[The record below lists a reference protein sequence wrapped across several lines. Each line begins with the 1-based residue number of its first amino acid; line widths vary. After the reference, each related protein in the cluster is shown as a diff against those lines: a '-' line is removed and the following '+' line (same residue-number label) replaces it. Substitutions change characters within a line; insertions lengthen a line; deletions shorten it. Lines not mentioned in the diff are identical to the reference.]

1 MEIKE
6 LFKRPIDRNIQG
18 VIKVDQDDEAN
29 VKQEL
34 DEYVVTSELRDH
46 FEALFNAFD
55 NSVQTPTDDMGV
67 WISGFFGSG
76 KSHFLKI
83 ISYILANKVVD
94 GKNAVDYFD
103 DKIDDQMILN
113 EMHAAASAKND
124 VILFNIDAKA
134 KDTVGSDKQ
143 SILKVFMRVFNEMQG
158 FTDADF
164 WIADL
169 ERQLTEAGKLD
180 AFKEQITAID
190 ANHKSWED
198 LRDAYYL
205 NKGTIK
211 AAMINS
217 GFSDEANAQGFIDTL
232 STEYQISID
241 DFAELVK
248 QYIDKT
254 GHRVVFLADEVGQF
268 IGDSVQ
274 RMLNLQTIVEQLGT
288 MTRGKA
294 WVVVTSQQAIDKV
307 TDIASGQ
314 DFSKIQG
321 RFKTRLSMS
330 SANVDEVIR
339 KRLLEKT
346 DVAEKMLED
355 QYSANAA
362 AINNSFDFDDD
373 VKRPKYESPKDF
385 AQNYPFVPY
394 QFNLLQLVL
403 TAIRENGSDGK
414 HLSEGER
421 SMLSLFQ
428 ESAEAM
434 MSESTETLAP
444 FSRFFDGLDQF
455 LDHTHHIVLVRAHD
469 NPAVNPNKEK
479 NPFALQLLKVL
490 FMVKYV
496 SNFTASLNNLITL
509 MISSVDADRIALKKQ
524 VQDALD
530 VLVTQGYVEKTVKG
544 YDFLTDAEQ
553 DITREISKQE
563 VTDNEV
569 AKEIGDYLFNAKPG
583 VATTLTYP
591 KLNGRYV
598 FAFNRKTDNIFGAQ
612 RNKLSVHIITPVN
625 DDFLEDNDYLRVSA
639 GSWNHDVLIALPRS
653 SNFVG
658 EIRNALRIQKF
669 VVNSS
674 VSTDPRYQAM
684 VSTRQAQQNEEFAHA
699 HEQLIAALDSAEIYE
714 NGQSVSSEAGF
725 DSRLEKA
732 MKLLVD
738 NTYRSL
744 QYITVAKSE
753 KDIRELFEN
762 ISSLALDEKDNQAAV
777 DAVLD
782 YMRRESQNNA
792 HITMESV
799 LSKFNDIPYGYT
811 DEDIQWLVAKLV
823 AIGKLKMFYNGSSI
837 NPMDDKYT
845 TRDLAGFFTKKQAMR
860 NLAFQIKEE
869 VAPSKIKAMQTVA
882 SAVFGKKS
890 FKSDNDEQRA
900 SELKGTVEDNLA
912 NLIDFEAK
920 PQGYPGHVVLQQGI
934 QMLQQLLNMP
944 DSGAFYDY
952 IGKHKDDLL
961 DWNDDFLDDG
971 IRDFYFSVSMQKI
984 WDKGLNALR
993 VYRDSSDFLSDS
1005 KLQNIVEE
1013 MGKLLRLQKLQG
1025 DTAVKISEL
1034 NNDFDTLFTAA
1045 FDKKAA
1051 EYLAQI
1057 DELKDR
1063 GIKRILESGIS
1074 NEETKDRLK
1083 RDFEN
1088 KIKII
1093 RNAAQNAVTLNEVV
1107 AKPAQAHAQLDQ
1119 LSEGIQAEVERE
1131 VELAKPVFTKNDD
1144 DNDEGDDHEINPPTP
1159 KPKPKPKPKD
1169 EKFIKLDQVLRRGD
1183 YKLED
1188 SADVA
1193 ELTAEFKRL
1202 LEAQLSDNTIVTLQI
1217 D

>member
-46 FEALFNAFD
+46 FEAFFNAFD
-55 NSVQTPTDDMGV
+55 NSLQTPTDDMGV

-94 GKNAVDYFD
+94 GKNAVDYFN

-346 DVAEKMLED
+346 DVAGKMLED

-373 VKRPKYESPKDF
+373 VERPKYESPKDF

-394 QFNLLQLVL
+394 QFNLLQFVL

-583 VATTLTYP
+583 VATSLTYP

-625 DDFLEDNDYLRVSA
+625 DDFLEDNDYLRASA

-669 VVNSS
+669 VVNSN

-823 AIGKLKMFYNGSSI
+823 AIGKLKMFYNGKLI
-837 NPMDDKYT
+837 DPLDDEYT
-845 TRDLAGFFTKKQAMR
+845 TRDLAGFFTKKQAIR

-869 VAPSKIKAMQTVA
+869 IAPSKIKAMQTVA
-882 SAVFGKKS
+882 SEVFGKKS
-890 FKSDNDEQRA
+890 FEADNDEQKA
-900 SELKGTVEDNLA
+900 SELKKTVKNKYDA
-912 NLIDFEAK
+912 LITFEAR
-920 PQGYPGHVVLQQGI
+920 PQEYPGHAVLQQGI
-934 QMLQQLLNMP
+934 QMLRQLLIAS

-971 IRDFYFSVSMQKI
+971 IRDFYYSDSMQKI

-993 VYRDSSDFLSDS
+993 VYRDSNDFLSDS
-1005 KLQNIVEE
+1005 KLQNIVDE

-1057 DELKDR
+1057 DEFKDL
-1063 GIKRILESGIS
+1063 GLTRILESGIS
-1074 NEETKDRLK
+1074 DEKVQDQLRH
-1083 RDFEN
+1083 DFEN
-1088 KIKII
+1088 KIQVI
-1093 RNAAQNAVTLNEVV
+1093 RDAAKNAVTLNQVV
-1107 AKPAQAHAQLDQ
+1107 AKPAQADAQLEQ
-1119 LSEGIQAEVERE
+1119 LSKRIKQEVERI
-1131 VELAKPVFTKNDD
+1131 VVVSPATGDKHKNVDDVTKSV
-1144 DNDEGDDHEINPPTP
+1144 TP
-1159 KPKPKPKPKD
+1159 ANTGKIKPKD
-1169 EKFIKLDQVLRRGD
+1169 KKFIKVDQVLRRGD

-1202 LEAQLSDNTIVTLQI
+1202 LEAQLSDNTIVTLQV

>member
-46 FEALFNAFD
+46 FEAFFNAFD
-55 NSVQTPTDDMGV
+55 NSLQTPTDDMGV

-373 VKRPKYESPKDF
+373 VERPKYESPKDF

-394 QFNLLQLVL
+394 QFNLLQFVL

-563 VTDNEV
+563 VTDNGV

-583 VATTLTYP
+583 VATSLTYP

-625 DDFLEDNDYLRVSA
+625 DDFLEDNDYLRASA

-669 VVNSS
+669 VVNSN

-823 AIGKLKMFYNGSSI
+823 AIGKLKMFYNGKLI
-837 NPMDDKYT
+837 DPLDDEYT
-845 TRDLAGFFTKKQAMR
+845 TRDLAGFFTKKQAIR

-869 VAPSKIKAMQTVA
+869 IAPSKIKAMQTVA
-882 SAVFGKKS
+882 SEVFGKKS
-890 FKSDNDEQRA
+890 FEADNDEQKA
-900 SELKGTVEDNLA
+900 SELKKTVKNKYDA
-912 NLIDFEAK
+912 LITFEAR
-920 PQGYPGHVVLQQGI
+920 PQEYPGHAVLQQGI
-934 QMLQQLLNMP
+934 QMLRQLLIAS

-971 IRDFYFSVSMQKI
+971 IRDFYYSDSMQKI

-993 VYRDSSDFLSDS
+993 VYRDSNDFLSDS
-1005 KLQNIVEE
+1005 KLQNIVDE

-1057 DELKDR
+1057 DEFKDL
-1063 GIKRILESGIS
+1063 GLTRILESGIS
-1074 NEETKDRLK
+1074 DEKVQDQLRH
-1083 RDFEN
+1083 DFEN
-1088 KIKII
+1088 KIQVI
-1093 RNAAQNAVTLNEVV
+1093 RDAAKNAVTLNQVV
-1107 AKPAQAHAQLDQ
+1107 AKPAQADAQLEQ
-1119 LSEGIQAEVERE
+1119 LSKRIKQEVERI
-1131 VELAKPVFTKNDD
+1131 VVVSPATGDKHKNVDDVTKSV
-1144 DNDEGDDHEINPPTP
+1144 TP
-1159 KPKPKPKPKD
+1159 ANTGKIKPKD
-1169 EKFIKLDQVLRRGD
+1169 KKFIKVDQVLRRGD

-1202 LEAQLSDNTIVTLQI
+1202 LEAQLSDNTIVTLQV

>member
-6 LFKRPIDRNIQG
+6 LFKRPIDRNVQG
-18 VIKVDQDDEAN
+18 VIKVDQEDDAN
-29 VKQEL
+29 IKQEL

-46 FEALFNAFD
+46 FAAFFNAFD
-55 NSVQTPTDDMGV
+55 NSLQQPTDDMGV

-94 GKNAVDYFD
+94 GKPAVDYFD
-103 DKIDDQMILN
+103 DKIDDQMIIN
-113 EMHAAASAKND
+113 EMHAAASANND
-124 VILFNIDAKA
+124 VLLFNIDAKA

-169 ERQLTEAGKLD
+169 ERRLKESGKLD

-190 ANHKSWED
+190 ATHQSWED

-211 AAMINS
+211 VAMINS

-248 QYIDKT
+248 QYIDQT
-254 GHRVVFLADEVGQF
+254 GHRIVFLADEVGQF

-288 MTRGKA
+288 RTRGQA
-294 WVVVTSQQAIDKV
+294 WVIVTSQQAIDKV
-307 TDIASGQ
+307 TDVASGQ

-346 DVAEKMLED
+346 DVAEKMLEN
-355 QYSANAA
+355 QYAANAA
-362 AINNSFDFDDD
+362 AINNSFDFDDGI
-373 VKRPKYESPKDF
+373 KRPKYDSPEDF

-394 QFNLLQLVL
+394 QFNLLQQVL

-434 MSESTETLAP
+434 MCEGTERLAP

-455 LDHTHHIVLVRAHD
+455 LDHTHHIVLVHAHD
-469 NPAVNPNKEK
+469 NPAVNPNKEE

-496 SNFTASLNNLITL
+496 PNFSASLNNLITL
-509 MISSVDADRIALKKQ
+509 MISSVDADRIALRKQ
-524 VQDALD
+524 VQGALDAL
-530 VLVTQGYVEKTVKG
+530 VNQGYVEKTING

-583 VATTLTYP
+583 IATSLTYP

-598 FAFNRKTDNIFGAQ
+598 FRFNQKTDNNFGAQ

-625 DDFLEDNDYLRVSA
+625 DEFLEDNDYLRVSA
-639 GSWNHDVLIALPRS
+639 GHWNHDVLIALPRP
-653 SNFVG
+653 SNFVSD
-658 EIRNALRIQKF
+658 IRNALRIQKF
-669 VVNSS
+669 ILNSNA
-674 VSTDPRYQAM
+674 STDQRYQAM
-684 VSTRQAQQNEEFAHA
+684 IMTRQAQQAEEFAHA
-699 HEQLIAALDSAEIYE
+699 HEQLVSALDSAGIYE
-714 NGQSVSSEAGF
+714 NGQSVDGEAGF
-725 DSRLEKA
+725 DSRLESA

-753 KDIRELFEN
+753 KDIRELFDN
-762 ISSLALDEKDNQAAV
+762 ISSLALDEQDNQAAV
-777 DAVLD
+777 DTVLD
-782 YMRRESQNNA
+782 YMRRESHNNS
-792 HITMESV
+792 HITMESI

-823 AIGKLKMFYNGSSI
+823 AIGKLKMFYNGNVIS
-837 NPMDDKYT
+837 PWDDQHT
-845 TRDLAGFFTKKQAMR
+845 SQELASFFTKKAAIR
-860 NLAFQIKEE
+860 NLAFQMKEE
-869 VAPSKIKAMQTVA
+869 ISPSQLKAMKTVA
-882 SAVFGKKS
+882 VEVFGKKS
-890 FKSDNDEQRA
+890 FEADNNEQRA
-900 SELKGTVEDNLA
+900 VELEKTIKNTYDTLMA
-912 NLIDFEAK
+912 FEAMS
-920 PQGYPGHVVLQQGI
+920 PEYPGHAVLQQGI
-934 QMLQQLLNMP
+934 QMLRQLVNVS
-944 DSGAFYDY
+944 DSGAFYNY
-952 IGKHKDDLL
+952 LSKHKDDLL
-961 DWNDDFLDDG
+961 DWHDDFLDYG
-971 IRDFYFSVSMQKI
+971 IRDFYYSNSMQEI
-984 WDKGLNALR
+984 WDKGLNSLR
-993 VYRDSSDFLSDS
+993 VYRNSNDFLSDS
-1005 KLQNIVEE
+1005 KLQDIVDE
-1013 MGKLLRLQKLQG
+1013 MSNLLQLQKLQG
-1025 DTAVKISEL
+1025 DTAVKISKL
-1034 NNDFDTLFTAA
+1034 NNDFAALFTAA
-1045 FDKKAA
+1045 FDKKAT

-1063 GIKRILESGIS
+1063 GIKRILDSGIS
-1074 NEETKDRLK
+1074 NEEIKDRFK
-1083 RDFEN
+1083 HDFEN

-1093 RNAAQNAVTLNEVV
+1093 RDAAQHAATLNEVV

-1119 LSEGIQAEVERE
+1119 LTEFIQAEAERE
-1131 VELAKPVFTKNDD
+1131 VEPVARVSTKDDNNEGNDD
-1144 DNDEGDDHEINPPTP
+1144 RNHQPTP
-1159 KPKPKPKPKD
+1159 DQEAKPKD
-1169 EKFIKLDQVLRRGD
+1169 EKFIKLDQILHRGD
-1183 YKLED
+1183 YKLKD

>member
-46 FEALFNAFD
+46 FEAFFNAFD
-55 NSVQTPTDDMGV
+55 NSLQTPTDDMGV

-211 AAMINS
+211 EAMINS

-241 DFAELVK
+241 DFAVLVK

-394 QFNLLQLVL
+394 QFNLLQFVL

-669 VVNSS
+669 VVNSN
-674 VSTDPRYQAM
+674 VSTDPRYLLM
-684 VSTRQAQQNEEFAHA
+684 VSARQTQQNEEFAHA

-823 AIGKLKMFYNGSSI
+823 AIGKLKMFYNGKLI
-837 NPMDDKYT
+837 DPLDDEYT
-845 TRDLAGFFTKKQAMR
+845 TRELAGFFTKKQAIR
-860 NLAFQIKEE
+860 NLAFQTKEE
-869 VAPSKIKAMQTVA
+869 IAPSKIKAMQIVA
-882 SAVFGKKS
+882 SEVFGKKA
-890 FKSDNDEQRA
+890 FEADNDEQKA
-900 SELKGTVEDNLA
+900 FELKKTVKNKYDA
-912 NLIDFEAK
+912 LISFEAK
-920 PQGYPGHVVLQQGI
+920 PQEYPGHAVLQQGI
-934 QMLQQLLNMP
+934 QMLRQLLDAS

-971 IRDFYFSVSMQKI
+971 IRDFYYSDSMQKI

-993 VYRDSSDFLSDS
+993 VYRDSNDFLSDS
-1005 KLQNIVEE
+1005 KLQNIVDE

-1057 DELKDR
+1057 DEFKDL
-1063 GIKRILESGIS
+1063 GLTRILESGIS
-1074 NEETKDRLK
+1074 NEKVQDQLRH
-1083 RDFEN
+1083 DFEN
-1088 KIKII
+1088 KIQVI
-1093 RNAAQNAVTLNEVV
+1093 RDAAKNAVTLNQVV
-1107 AKPAQAHAQLDQ
+1107 AKPAQADAQLEQ
-1119 LSEGIQAEVERE
+1119 LSKRIKQEVERI
-1131 VELAKPVFTKNDD
+1131 VVVSPATGDKHKNVDDVTKPV
-1144 DNDEGDDHEINPPTP
+1144 TP
-1159 KPKPKPKPKD
+1159 VNTGKIKPKD
-1169 EKFIKLDQVLRRGD
+1169 KKFIKVDQVLRRGD

-1202 LEAQLSDNTIVTLQI
+1202 LEAQLSDNTIVTLQV

>member
-46 FEALFNAFD
+46 FEAFFNAFD

-725 DSRLEKA
+725 DSRL
-732 MKLLVD
+732 D
-738 NTYRSL
+738 
-744 QYITVAKSE
+744 
-753 KDIRELFEN
+753 
-762 ISSLALDEKDNQAAV
+762 LDC
-777 DAVLD
+777 
-782 YMRRESQNNA
+782 NNK
-792 HITMESV
+792 V
-799 LSKFNDIPYGYT
+799 
-811 DEDIQWLVAKLV
+811 
-823 AIGKLKMFYNGSSI
+823 
-837 NPMDDKYT
+837 T
-845 TRDLAGFFTKKQAMR
+845 T
-860 NLAFQIKEE
+860 
-869 VAPSKIKAMQTVA
+869 
-882 SAVFGKKS
+882 
-890 FKSDNDEQRA
+890 
-900 SELKGTVEDNLA
+900 
-912 NLIDFEAK
+912 
-920 PQGYPGHVVLQQGI
+920 
-934 QMLQQLLNMP
+934 
-944 DSGAFYDY
+944 
-952 IGKHKDDLL
+952 
-961 DWNDDFLDDG
+961 
-971 IRDFYFSVSMQKI
+971 
-984 WDKGLNALR
+984 
-993 VYRDSSDFLSDS
+993 
-1005 KLQNIVEE
+1005 
-1013 MGKLLRLQKLQG
+1013 
-1025 DTAVKISEL
+1025 
-1034 NNDFDTLFTAA
+1034 
-1045 FDKKAA
+1045 
-1051 EYLAQI
+1051 
-1057 DELKDR
+1057 
-1063 GIKRILESGIS
+1063 
-1074 NEETKDRLK
+1074 
-1083 RDFEN
+1083 
-1088 KIKII
+1088 
-1093 RNAAQNAVTLNEVV
+1093 
-1107 AKPAQAHAQLDQ
+1107 
-1119 LSEGIQAEVERE
+1119 
-1131 VELAKPVFTKNDD
+1131 
-1144 DNDEGDDHEINPPTP
+1144 
-1159 KPKPKPKPKD
+1159 
-1169 EKFIKLDQVLRRGD
+1169 
-1183 YKLED
+1183 
-1188 SADVA
+1188 
-1193 ELTAEFKRL
+1193 
-1202 LEAQLSDNTIVTLQI
+1202 
-1217 D
+1217 

>member
-1 MEIKE
+1 M
-6 LFKRPIDRNIQG
+6 
-18 VIKVDQDDEAN
+18 
-29 VKQEL
+29 

-46 FEALFNAFD
+46 FEAFFNGFD
-55 NSVQTPTDDMGV
+55 NSLQTPTDDMGV

-134 KDTVGSDKQ
+134 KGTVSSDKQ

-190 ANHKSWED
+190 ANHKSWQD

-373 VKRPKYESPKDF
+373 VERPKYESPKDF

-394 QFNLLQLVL
+394 QFNLLQFVL

-583 VATTLTYP
+583 VATSLTYP

-625 DDFLEDNDYLRVSA
+625 DDFLEDNDYLRASA

-669 VVNSS
+669 VVNSN

-799 LSKFNDIPYGYT
+799 LS
-811 DEDIQWLVAKLV
+811 
-823 AIGKLKMFYNGSSI
+823 
-837 NPMDDKYT
+837 
-845 TRDLAGFFTKKQAMR
+845 
-860 NLAFQIKEE
+860 
-869 VAPSKIKAMQTVA
+869 
-882 SAVFGKKS
+882 
-890 FKSDNDEQRA
+890 
-900 SELKGTVEDNLA
+900 
-912 NLIDFEAK
+912 
-920 PQGYPGHVVLQQGI
+920 
-934 QMLQQLLNMP
+934 
-944 DSGAFYDY
+944 
-952 IGKHKDDLL
+952 
-961 DWNDDFLDDG
+961 
-971 IRDFYFSVSMQKI
+971 
-984 WDKGLNALR
+984 
-993 VYRDSSDFLSDS
+993 
-1005 KLQNIVEE
+1005 
-1013 MGKLLRLQKLQG
+1013 
-1025 DTAVKISEL
+1025 
-1034 NNDFDTLFTAA
+1034 
-1045 FDKKAA
+1045 
-1051 EYLAQI
+1051 
-1057 DELKDR
+1057 
-1063 GIKRILESGIS
+1063 
-1074 NEETKDRLK
+1074 
-1083 RDFEN
+1083 
-1088 KIKII
+1088 
-1093 RNAAQNAVTLNEVV
+1093 
-1107 AKPAQAHAQLDQ
+1107 
-1119 LSEGIQAEVERE
+1119 
-1131 VELAKPVFTKNDD
+1131 
-1144 DNDEGDDHEINPPTP
+1144 
-1159 KPKPKPKPKD
+1159 
-1169 EKFIKLDQVLRRGD
+1169 
-1183 YKLED
+1183 
-1188 SADVA
+1188 
-1193 ELTAEFKRL
+1193 
-1202 LEAQLSDNTIVTLQI
+1202 
-1217 D
+1217 

>member
-46 FEALFNAFD
+46 FEAFFNAFD
-55 NSVQTPTDDMGV
+55 NSLQTPTDDMGV

-583 VATTLTYP
+583 VATSLTYP

-625 DDFLEDNDYLRVSA
+625 DDFLEDNDYLRASA

-669 VVNSS
+669 VVNSN

-823 AIGKLKMFYNGSSI
+823 AIGKLKMFYNGKLI
-837 NPMDDKYT
+837 DPLDDEYT
-845 TRDLAGFFTKKQAMR
+845 TRDLAGFFTKKQAIR

-869 VAPSKIKAMQTVA
+869 IAPSKIKAMQTVA
-882 SAVFGKKS
+882 SEVFGKKS
-890 FKSDNDEQRA
+890 FEADNDEQKA
-900 SELKGTVEDNLA
+900 SELKKTVKNKYDA
-912 NLIDFEAK
+912 LITFEAR
-920 PQGYPGHVVLQQGI
+920 PQEYPGHAVLQQGI
-934 QMLQQLLNMP
+934 QMLRQLLIAS

-971 IRDFYFSVSMQKI
+971 IRDFYYSDSMQKI

-993 VYRDSSDFLSDS
+993 VYRDSNDFLSDS
-1005 KLQNIVEE
+1005 KLQNIVDE
-1013 MGKLLRLQKLQG
+1013 MGKLLRLQKLHG

-1057 DELKDR
+1057 DEFKDL
-1063 GIKRILESGIS
+1063 GLTRILESGIS
-1074 NEETKDRLK
+1074 DEKVQDQLRH
-1083 RDFEN
+1083 DFEN
-1088 KIKII
+1088 KIQVI
-1093 RNAAQNAVTLNEVV
+1093 RDAAKNAVTLNQVV
-1107 AKPAQAHAQLDQ
+1107 AKPAQADAQLEQ
-1119 LSEGIQAEVERE
+1119 LSKRIKQEVERI
-1131 VELAKPVFTKNDD
+1131 VVVSPATGDKHKNVDDVTKSV
-1144 DNDEGDDHEINPPTP
+1144 TP
-1159 KPKPKPKPKD
+1159 ANTGKIKPKD
-1169 EKFIKLDQVLRRGD
+1169 KKFIKVDQVLRRGD

-1202 LEAQLSDNTIVTLQI
+1202 LEAQLSDNTIVTLQV

>member
-46 FEALFNAFD
+46 FEAFFNAFD
-55 NSVQTPTDDMGV
+55 NSLQTPTDDMGV

-83 ISYILANKVVD
+83 ISYILANKVVG

-583 VATTLTYP
+583 VATSLTYP

-625 DDFLEDNDYLRVSA
+625 DDFLEDNDYLRASA

-658 EIRNALRIQKF
+658 EIRNALRIRKF

-823 AIGKLKMFYNGSSI
+823 AIGKLKMFYNG
-837 NPMDDKYT
+837 K
-845 TRDLAGFFTKKQAMR
+845 
-860 NLAFQIKEE
+860 
-869 VAPSKIKAMQTVA
+869 
-882 SAVFGKKS
+882 
-890 FKSDNDEQRA
+890 
-900 SELKGTVEDNLA
+900 
-912 NLIDFEAK
+912 LID
-920 PQGYPGHVVLQQGI
+920 P
-934 QMLQQLLNMP
+934 
-944 DSGAFYDY
+944 
-952 IGKHKDDLL
+952 
-961 DWNDDFLDDG
+961 LDDD
-971 IRDFYFSVSMQKI
+971 IYDARPC
-984 WDKGLNALR
+984 W
-993 VYRDSSDFLSDS
+993 FL
-1005 KLQNIVEE
+1005 
-1013 MGKLLRLQKLQG
+1013 
-1025 DTAVKISEL
+1025 
-1034 NNDFDTLFTAA
+1034 
-1045 FDKKAA
+1045 
-1051 EYLAQI
+1051 Y
-1057 DELKDR
+1057 
-1063 GIKRILESGIS
+1063 
-1074 NEETKDRLK
+1074 
-1083 RDFEN
+1083 
-1088 KIKII
+1088 
-1093 RNAAQNAVTLNEVV
+1093 
-1107 AKPAQAHAQLDQ
+1107 
-1119 LSEGIQAEVERE
+1119 
-1131 VELAKPVFTKNDD
+1131 
-1144 DNDEGDDHEINPPTP
+1144 
-1159 KPKPKPKPKD
+1159 
-1169 EKFIKLDQVLRRGD
+1169 
-1183 YKLED
+1183 
-1188 SADVA
+1188 
-1193 ELTAEFKRL
+1193 
-1202 LEAQLSDNTIVTLQI
+1202 
-1217 D
+1217 

>member
-46 FEALFNAFD
+46 FEAFFNAFD
-55 NSVQTPTDDMGV
+55 NSLQTPTDDMGV

-211 AAMINS
+211 EAMINS

-241 DFAELVK
+241 DFAVLVK

-394 QFNLLQLVL
+394 QFNLLQFVL

-583 VATTLTYP
+583 VATSLTYP

-625 DDFLEDNDYLRVSA
+625 DDFLEDNDYLRASA

-669 VVNSS
+669 VVNSN

-762 ISSLALDEKDNQAAV
+762 ISSLALDEKDNQAAI

-823 AIGKLKMFYNGSSI
+823 AIGKLKMFYNGKLI
-837 NPMDDKYT
+837 DPLDDEYT
-845 TRDLAGFFTKKQAMR
+845 TRDLAGFFTKKQAIR

-869 VAPSKIKAMQTVA
+869 IAPSKIKAMQTVA
-882 SAVFGKKS
+882 SEVFGKKS
-890 FKSDNDEQRA
+890 FEADNDEQKA
-900 SELKGTVEDNLA
+900 SELKKTVKNKYDA
-912 NLIDFEAK
+912 LITFEAR
-920 PQGYPGHVVLQQGI
+920 PQEYPGHAVLQQGI
-934 QMLQQLLNMP
+934 QMLRQLLIAS

-971 IRDFYFSVSMQKI
+971 IRDFYYSDSMQKI

-993 VYRDSSDFLSDS
+993 VYRDSNDFLSDS
-1005 KLQNIVEE
+1005 KLQNIVDE

-1057 DELKDR
+1057 DEFKDL
-1063 GIKRILESGIS
+1063 GLTRILESGIS
-1074 NEETKDRLK
+1074 DEKVQDQLRH
-1083 RDFEN
+1083 DFEN
-1088 KIKII
+1088 KIQVI
-1093 RNAAQNAVTLNEVV
+1093 RDAAKNAVTLNQVV
-1107 AKPAQAHAQLDQ
+1107 AKPAQADAQLEQ
-1119 LSEGIQAEVERE
+1119 LSKRIKQEVERI
-1131 VELAKPVFTKNDD
+1131 VVVSPATGDKHKNVDDVTKSV
-1144 DNDEGDDHEINPPTP
+1144 TP
-1159 KPKPKPKPKD
+1159 ANTGKIKPKD
-1169 EKFIKLDQVLRRGD
+1169 KKFIKVDQVLRRGD

-1202 LEAQLSDNTIVTLQI
+1202 LEAQLSDNTIVTLQV

>member
-46 FEALFNAFD
+46 FEAFFNAFD
-55 NSVQTPTDDMGV
+55 NSLQTPTDDMGV

-373 VKRPKYESPKDF
+373 VERPKYESPKDF

-394 QFNLLQLVL
+394 QFNLLQFVL

-583 VATTLTYP
+583 VATSLTYP

-625 DDFLEDNDYLRVSA
+625 DDFLEDNDYLRASA

-669 VVNSS
+669 VVNSN

-725 DSRLEKA
+725 DSRLEKG

-823 AIGKLKMFYNGSSI
+823 AIGKLKMFYNGKLI
-837 NPMDDKYT
+837 DPLDDEYT
-845 TRDLAGFFTKKQAMR
+845 TRDLAGFFTKKQAIR

-869 VAPSKIKAMQTVA
+869 IAPSKIKAMQTVA
-882 SAVFGKKS
+882 SEVFGKKS
-890 FKSDNDEQRA
+890 FEADNDEQKA
-900 SELKGTVEDNLA
+900 SELKKTVKNKYDA
-912 NLIDFEAK
+912 LITFEAR
-920 PQGYPGHVVLQQGI
+920 PQEYPGHAVLQQGI
-934 QMLQQLLNMP
+934 QMLRQLLIAS

-971 IRDFYFSVSMQKI
+971 IRDFYYSDSMQKI

-993 VYRDSSDFLSDS
+993 VYRDSNDFLSDS
-1005 KLQNIVEE
+1005 KLQNIVDE

-1057 DELKDR
+1057 DEFKDL
-1063 GIKRILESGIS
+1063 GLTRILESGIS
-1074 NEETKDRLK
+1074 DEKVRDQLRH
-1083 RDFEN
+1083 DFEN
-1088 KIKII
+1088 KIQVI
-1093 RNAAQNAVTLNEVV
+1093 RDAAKNAVTLNQVV
-1107 AKPAQAHAQLDQ
+1107 AKPAQADAQLEQ
-1119 LSEGIQAEVERE
+1119 LSKRIKQEVERI
-1131 VELAKPVFTKNDD
+1131 VVVSPATGDKHKNVDDVTKSV
-1144 DNDEGDDHEINPPTP
+1144 TP
-1159 KPKPKPKPKD
+1159 ANTGKIKPKD
-1169 EKFIKLDQVLRRGD
+1169 KKFIKVDQVLRRGD

-1202 LEAQLSDNTIVTLQI
+1202 LEAQLSDNTIVTLQV

>member
-46 FEALFNAFD
+46 FEAFFNAFD
-55 NSVQTPTDDMGV
+55 NSLQTPTDDMGV

-373 VKRPKYESPKDF
+373 VERPKYESPKDF

-394 QFNLLQLVL
+394 QFNLLQFVL

-583 VATTLTYP
+583 VATSLTYP

-625 DDFLEDNDYLRVSA
+625 DDFLEDNDYLRASA

-669 VVNSS
+669 VVNSN

-823 AIGKLKMFYNGSSI
+823 AIGKLKMFYNGKLI
-837 NPMDDKYT
+837 DPLDDEYT
-845 TRDLAGFFTKKQAMR
+845 TRDLAGFFTKKQAIR

-869 VAPSKIKAMQTVA
+869 IAPSKIKAMQTVA
-882 SAVFGKKS
+882 SEVFGKKS
-890 FKSDNDEQRA
+890 FEADNDEQKA
-900 SELKGTVEDNLA
+900 SELKKTVKNKYDA
-912 NLIDFEAK
+912 LITFEAR
-920 PQGYPGHVVLQQGI
+920 PQEYPGHAVLQQGI
-934 QMLQQLLNMP
+934 QMLRQLLIAS

-971 IRDFYFSVSMQKI
+971 IRDFYYSDSMQKI

-993 VYRDSSDFLSDS
+993 VYRDSNDFLSDS
-1005 KLQNIVEE
+1005 KLQNIVDE

-1057 DELKDR
+1057 DEFKDL
-1063 GIKRILESGIS
+1063 GLTRILESGIS
-1074 NEETKDRLK
+1074 DEKVRDQLRH
-1083 RDFEN
+1083 DFEN
-1088 KIKII
+1088 KIQVI
-1093 RNAAQNAVTLNEVV
+1093 RDAAKNAVTLNQVV
-1107 AKPAQAHAQLDQ
+1107 AKPAQADAQLEQ
-1119 LSEGIQAEVERE
+1119 LSKRIKQEVERI
-1131 VELAKPVFTKNDD
+1131 VVVSPATGDKHKNVDDVTKSV
-1144 DNDEGDDHEINPPTP
+1144 TP
-1159 KPKPKPKPKD
+1159 ANTGKIKPKD
-1169 EKFIKLDQVLRRGD
+1169 KKFIKVDQVLRRGD

-1202 LEAQLSDNTIVTLQI
+1202 LEAQLSDNTIVTLQV

>member
-46 FEALFNAFD
+46 FEAFFNAFD
-55 NSVQTPTDDMGV
+55 NSLQTPTDDMGV

-346 DVAEKMLED
+346 DVAGKMLED

-373 VKRPKYESPKDF
+373 VERPKYESPKDF

-394 QFNLLQLVL
+394 QFNLLQFVL

-583 VATTLTYP
+583 VATSLTYP

-625 DDFLEDNDYLRVSA
+625 DDFLEDNDYLRASA

-669 VVNSS
+669 VVNSN

-823 AIGKLKMFYNGSSI
+823 AIGKLKMFYNGKLI
-837 NPMDDKYT
+837 DPLDDEYT
-845 TRDLAGFFTKKQAMR
+845 TRDLAGFFTKKQAIR

-869 VAPSKIKAMQTVA
+869 IAPSKIKAMQTVA
-882 SAVFGKKS
+882 SEVFGKKS
-890 FKSDNDEQRA
+890 FEADNDEQKA
-900 SELKGTVEDNLA
+900 SELKKTVKNKYDA
-912 NLIDFEAK
+912 LITFEAR
-920 PQGYPGHVVLQQGI
+920 PQEYPGHAVLQQGI
-934 QMLQQLLNMP
+934 QMLRQLLIAS

-971 IRDFYFSVSMQKI
+971 IRDFYYSDSMQKI

-993 VYRDSSDFLSDS
+993 VYRDSNDFLSDS
-1005 KLQNIVEE
+1005 KLQNIVDE

-1057 DELKDR
+1057 DEFKDL
-1063 GIKRILESGIS
+1063 GLTRILESGIS
-1074 NEETKDRLK
+1074 DEKVQDQLRH
-1083 RDFEN
+1083 DFEN
-1088 KIKII
+1088 KIQVI
-1093 RNAAQNAVTLNEVV
+1093 RDAAKNAVTLNQVV
-1107 AKPAQAHAQLDQ
+1107 AKPAQADAQLEQ
-1119 LSEGIQAEVERE
+1119 LSKRIKQEVERI
-1131 VELAKPVFTKNDD
+1131 VVVSPATGDKHKNVDDVTKSV
-1144 DNDEGDDHEINPPTP
+1144 TP
-1159 KPKPKPKPKD
+1159 ANTGKIKPKD
-1169 EKFIKLDQVLRRGD
+1169 KKFIKVDQVLRRGD

-1202 LEAQLSDNTIVTLQI
+1202 LEAQLSDNTIVTLQV

>member
-46 FEALFNAFD
+46 FEAFFNAFD
-55 NSVQTPTDDMGV
+55 NSLQTPTDDMGV

-373 VKRPKYESPKDF
+373 VERPKYESPKDF

-394 QFNLLQLVL
+394 QFNLLQFVL

-583 VATTLTYP
+583 VATSLTYP

-625 DDFLEDNDYLRVSA
+625 DDFLEDNDYLRASA

-669 VVNSS
+669 VVNSN

-823 AIGKLKMFYNGSSI
+823 AIGKLKMFYNGKLI
-837 NPMDDKYT
+837 DPLDDEYT
-845 TRDLAGFFTKKQAMR
+845 TRDLAGFFTKKQAIR

-869 VAPSKIKAMQTVA
+869 IAPSKIKAMQTVA
-882 SAVFGKKS
+882 SEVFGKKS
-890 FKSDNDEQRA
+890 FEADNDEQKA
-900 SELKGTVEDNLA
+900 SELKKTVKNKYDA
-912 NLIDFEAK
+912 LITFEAR
-920 PQGYPGHVVLQQGI
+920 PQKYPGHAVLQQGI
-934 QMLQQLLNMP
+934 QMLRQLLIAS

-971 IRDFYFSVSMQKI
+971 IRDFYYSDSMQKI

-993 VYRDSSDFLSDS
+993 VYRDSNDFLSDS
-1005 KLQNIVEE
+1005 KLQNIVDE

-1057 DELKDR
+1057 DEFKDL
-1063 GIKRILESGIS
+1063 GLTRILESGIS
-1074 NEETKDRLK
+1074 DEKVQDQLRH
-1083 RDFEN
+1083 DFEN
-1088 KIKII
+1088 KIQVI
-1093 RNAAQNAVTLNEVV
+1093 RDAAKNAVTLNQVV
-1107 AKPAQAHAQLDQ
+1107 AKPAQADAQLEQ
-1119 LSEGIQAEVERE
+1119 LSKRIKQEVERI
-1131 VELAKPVFTKNDD
+1131 VVVSPATGDKHKNVDDVTKSV
-1144 DNDEGDDHEINPPTP
+1144 TP
-1159 KPKPKPKPKD
+1159 ANTGKIKPKD
-1169 EKFIKLDQVLRRGD
+1169 KKFIKVDQVLRRGD

-1202 LEAQLSDNTIVTLQI
+1202 LEAQLSDNTIVTLQV

>member
-46 FEALFNAFD
+46 FEAFFNAFD
-55 NSVQTPTDDMGV
+55 NSLQTPTDDMGV

-373 VKRPKYESPKDF
+373 VERPKYESPKDF

-394 QFNLLQLVL
+394 QFNLLQFVL

-583 VATTLTYP
+583 VATSLTYP

-625 DDFLEDNDYLRVSA
+625 DDFLEDNDYLRASA

-669 VVNSS
+669 VVNSN

-823 AIGKLKMFYNGSSI
+823 AIGKLKMFYNGKLI
-837 NPMDDKYT
+837 DPLDDEYT
-845 TRDLAGFFTKKQAMR
+845 TRDLAGFFTKKQAIR

-869 VAPSKIKAMQTVA
+869 IAPSKIKAMQTVA
-882 SAVFGKKS
+882 SEVFGKKS
-890 FKSDNDEQRA
+890 FEADNDEQKA
-900 SELKGTVEDNLA
+900 SELKKTVKNKYDA
-912 NLIDFEAK
+912 LITFEAR
-920 PQGYPGHVVLQQGI
+920 PQEYPGHAVLQQGI
-934 QMLQQLLNMP
+934 QMLRQLLIAS

-971 IRDFYFSVSMQKI
+971 IRDFYYSDSMQKI

-993 VYRDSSDFLSDS
+993 VYRDSNDFLSDS
-1005 KLQNIVEE
+1005 KLQNIVDE

-1051 EYLAQI
+1051 EYFGTN
-1057 DELKDR
+1057 R
-1063 GIKRILESGIS
+1063 
-1074 NEETKDRLK
+1074 
-1083 RDFEN
+1083 
-1088 KIKII
+1088 
-1093 RNAAQNAVTLNEVV
+1093 
-1107 AKPAQAHAQLDQ
+1107 
-1119 LSEGIQAEVERE
+1119 
-1131 VELAKPVFTKNDD
+1131 
-1144 DNDEGDDHEINPPTP
+1144 
-1159 KPKPKPKPKD
+1159 
-1169 EKFIKLDQVLRRGD
+1169 
-1183 YKLED
+1183 
-1188 SADVA
+1188 
-1193 ELTAEFKRL
+1193 
-1202 LEAQLSDNTIVTLQI
+1202 
-1217 D
+1217 

>member
-46 FEALFNAFD
+46 FEAFFNAFD
-55 NSVQTPTDDMGV
+55 NSLQTPTDDMGV

-241 DFAELVK
+241 DVAELVK

-373 VKRPKYESPKDF
+373 VERPKYESPKDF

-394 QFNLLQLVL
+394 QFNLLQFVL

-583 VATTLTYP
+583 VATSLTYP

-625 DDFLEDNDYLRVSA
+625 DDFLEDNDYLRASA

-669 VVNSS
+669 VVNSN

-823 AIGKLKMFYNGSSI
+823 AIGKLKMFYNGKLI
-837 NPMDDKYT
+837 DPLDDEYT
-845 TRDLAGFFTKKQAMR
+845 TRDLAGFFTKKQAIR

-869 VAPSKIKAMQTVA
+869 IAPSKIKAMQTVA
-882 SAVFGKKS
+882 SEVFGKKS
-890 FKSDNDEQRA
+890 FEADNDEQKA
-900 SELKGTVEDNLA
+900 SELKKTVKNKYDA
-912 NLIDFEAK
+912 LITFEAR
-920 PQGYPGHVVLQQGI
+920 PQEYPGHAVLQQGI
-934 QMLQQLLNMP
+934 QMLRQLLIAS

-971 IRDFYFSVSMQKI
+971 IRDFYYSDSMQKI

-993 VYRDSSDFLSDS
+993 VYRDSNDFLSDS
-1005 KLQNIVEE
+1005 KLQNIVDE

-1057 DELKDR
+1057 DEFKDL
-1063 GIKRILESGIS
+1063 GLTRILESGIS
-1074 NEETKDRLK
+1074 DEKVQDQLRH
-1083 RDFEN
+1083 DFEN
-1088 KIKII
+1088 KIQVI
-1093 RNAAQNAVTLNEVV
+1093 RDAAKNAVTLNQVV
-1107 AKPAQAHAQLDQ
+1107 AKPAQTDAQLEQ
-1119 LSEGIQAEVERE
+1119 LSKRIKQEVERI
-1131 VELAKPVFTKNDD
+1131 VVVSPATGDKHKNVDDVTKSV
-1144 DNDEGDDHEINPPTP
+1144 TP
-1159 KPKPKPKPKD
+1159 ANTGKIKPKD
-1169 EKFIKLDQVLRRGD
+1169 KKFIKVDQVLRRGD

-1202 LEAQLSDNTIVTLQI
+1202 LEAQLSDNTIVTLQV

>member
-46 FEALFNAFD
+46 FEAFFNAFD
-55 NSVQTPTDDMGV
+55 NSLQTPTDDMGV

-211 AAMINS
+211 TAMINS

-241 DFAELVK
+241 DFSELVK

-385 AQNYPFVPY
+385 AQNYPFIPY

-496 SNFTASLNNLITL
+496 PKFTASLNNLITL

-583 VATTLTYP
+583 VATSLTYP

-625 DDFLEDNDYLRVSA
+625 DDFLKDNDYLRVSA

-669 VVNSS
+669 VVNSN
-674 VSTDPRYQAM
+674 VSNDPRYQAM
-684 VSTRQAQQNEEFAHA
+684 VATRQAQQNEEFAHA

-823 AIGKLKMFYNGSSI
+823 AIGKLKMFYNGKLI
-837 NPMDDKYT
+837 DPLDDEYT
-845 TRDLAGFFTKKQAMR
+845 TRDLAGFFTKKQAIR

-869 VAPSKIKAMQTVA
+869 IAPSKIKAMQTVA
-882 SAVFGKKS
+882 SEVFGKKS
-890 FKSDNDEQRA
+890 FEADNDEQKA
-900 SELKGTVEDNLA
+900 SELKKTVKNKYDA
-912 NLIDFEAK
+912 LITFEAR
-920 PQGYPGHVVLQQGI
+920 PQEYPGHAVLQQGI
-934 QMLQQLLNMP
+934 QMLRQLLIAS

-971 IRDFYFSVSMQKI
+971 IRDFYYSDSMQKI

-993 VYRDSSDFLSDS
+993 VYRDSNDFLSDS
-1005 KLQNIVEE
+1005 KLQNIVDE

-1057 DELKDR
+1057 DEFKDL
-1063 GIKRILESGIS
+1063 GLTRILESGIS
-1074 NEETKDRLK
+1074 DEKVQDQLRH
-1083 RDFEN
+1083 DFEN
-1088 KIKII
+1088 KIQVI
-1093 RNAAQNAVTLNEVV
+1093 RDAAKNAVTLNQVV
-1107 AKPAQAHAQLDQ
+1107 AKPAQADAQLEQ
-1119 LSEGIQAEVERE
+1119 LSKRIKQEVERI
-1131 VELAKPVFTKNDD
+1131 VVVSPAIGDKHKNVDDVTKPV
-1144 DNDEGDDHEINPPTP
+1144 TP
-1159 KPKPKPKPKD
+1159 ANTEKIKPKD
-1169 EKFIKLDQVLRRGD
+1169 KKFIKVDQVLRRGD

-1202 LEAQLSDNTIVTLQI
+1202 LEAQLSDNTIVTLQV

>member
-46 FEALFNAFD
+46 FEAFFNAFD
-55 NSVQTPTDDMGV
+55 NSLQTPTDDMGV

-83 ISYILANKVVD
+83 ISYILANKVVG

-583 VATTLTYP
+583 VATSLTYP

-625 DDFLEDNDYLRVSA
+625 DDFLEDNDYLRASA

-823 AIGKLKMFYNGSSI
+823 AIGKLKMFYNGKLI
-837 NPMDDKYT
+837 DPLDDEYT
-845 TRDLAGFFTKKQAMR
+845 TRDLAGFFTKKQAIR

-869 VAPSKIKAMQTVA
+869 IAPSKIKAMQTVA
-882 SAVFGKKS
+882 SEVFGKKS
-890 FKSDNDEQRA
+890 FEADNDEQKA
-900 SELKGTVEDNLA
+900 SELKKTVKNKYDA
-912 NLIDFEAK
+912 LITFEAR
-920 PQGYPGHVVLQQGI
+920 PQEYPGHAVLQQGI
-934 QMLQQLLNMP
+934 QMLRQLLIAS

-971 IRDFYFSVSMQKI
+971 IRDFYYSDSMQKI

-993 VYRDSSDFLSDS
+993 VYRDSNDFLSDS
-1005 KLQNIVEE
+1005 KLQNIVDE

-1057 DELKDR
+1057 DEFKDL
-1063 GIKRILESGIS
+1063 GLTRILESGIS
-1074 NEETKDRLK
+1074 DEKVQDQLRH
-1083 RDFEN
+1083 DFEN
-1088 KIKII
+1088 KIQVI
-1093 RNAAQNAVTLNEVV
+1093 RDAAKNAVTLNQVV
-1107 AKPAQAHAQLDQ
+1107 AKPAQADAQLEQ
-1119 LSEGIQAEVERE
+1119 LSKRIKQEVERI
-1131 VELAKPVFTKNDD
+1131 VVVSPATGDKHKNVDDVTKSV
-1144 DNDEGDDHEINPPTP
+1144 TP
-1159 KPKPKPKPKD
+1159 ANTGKIKPKD
-1169 EKFIKLDQVLRRGD
+1169 KKFIKVDQVLRRGD

-1202 LEAQLSDNTIVTLQI
+1202 LEAQLSDNTIVTLQV

>member
-46 FEALFNAFD
+46 FEAFFNAFD
-55 NSVQTPTDDMGV
+55 NSLQTPTDDMGV

-373 VKRPKYESPKDF
+373 VERPKYESPKDF

-394 QFNLLQLVL
+394 QFNLLQFVL

-583 VATTLTYP
+583 VATSLTYP

-612 RNKLSVHIITPVN
+612 RNKLSVHIITPVH
-625 DDFLEDNDYLRVSA
+625 DDFLEDNDYLRASA

-669 VVNSS
+669 VVNSN

-823 AIGKLKMFYNGSSI
+823 AIGKLKMFYNGKLI
-837 NPMDDKYT
+837 DPLDDEYT
-845 TRDLAGFFTKKQAMR
+845 TRDLAGFFTKKQAIR

-869 VAPSKIKAMQTVA
+869 IAPSKIKAMQTVA
-882 SAVFGKKS
+882 SEVFGKKS
-890 FKSDNDEQRA
+890 FEADNDEQKA
-900 SELKGTVEDNLA
+900 SELKKTVKNKYDA
-912 NLIDFEAK
+912 LITFEAR
-920 PQGYPGHVVLQQGI
+920 PQEYPGHAVLQQGI
-934 QMLQQLLNMP
+934 QMLRQLLIAS

-971 IRDFYFSVSMQKI
+971 IRDFYYSDSMQKI

-993 VYRDSSDFLSDS
+993 VYRDSNDFLSDS
-1005 KLQNIVEE
+1005 KLQNIVDE

-1057 DELKDR
+1057 DEFKDL
-1063 GIKRILESGIS
+1063 GLTRILESGIS
-1074 NEETKDRLK
+1074 DEKVQDQLRH
-1083 RDFEN
+1083 DFEN
-1088 KIKII
+1088 KIQVI
-1093 RNAAQNAVTLNEVV
+1093 RDAAKNAVTLNQVV
-1107 AKPAQAHAQLDQ
+1107 AKPAQADAQLEQ
-1119 LSEGIQAEVERE
+1119 LSKRIKQEVERI
-1131 VELAKPVFTKNDD
+1131 VVVSPATGDKHKNVDDVTKSV
-1144 DNDEGDDHEINPPTP
+1144 TP
-1159 KPKPKPKPKD
+1159 ANTGKIKPKD
-1169 EKFIKLDQVLRRGD
+1169 KKFIKVDQVLRRGD

-1202 LEAQLSDNTIVTLQI
+1202 LEAQLSDNTIVTLQV

>member
-46 FEALFNAFD
+46 FEAFFNAFD
-55 NSVQTPTDDMGV
+55 NSLQTATDDMGV

-583 VATTLTYP
+583 VATSLTYP

-625 DDFLEDNDYLRVSA
+625 DDFLEDNDYLRASA

-669 VVNSS
+669 VVNSN

-823 AIGKLKMFYNGSSI
+823 AIGKLKMFYNGKLI
-837 NPMDDKYT
+837 DPLDDEYT
-845 TRDLAGFFTKKQAMR
+845 TRDLAGFFTKKQAIR

-869 VAPSKIKAMQTVA
+869 IAPSKIKAMQTVA
-882 SAVFGKKS
+882 SEVFGKKS
-890 FKSDNDEQRA
+890 FEADNDEQKA
-900 SELKGTVEDNLA
+900 SELKKTVKNKYDA
-912 NLIDFEAK
+912 LITFEAR
-920 PQGYPGHVVLQQGI
+920 PQEYPGHAVLQQGI
-934 QMLQQLLNMP
+934 QMLRQLLIAS

-971 IRDFYFSVSMQKI
+971 IRDFYYSDSMQKI

-993 VYRDSSDFLSDS
+993 VYRDSNDFLSDS
-1005 KLQNIVEE
+1005 KLQNIVDE

-1057 DELKDR
+1057 DEFKDL
-1063 GIKRILESGIS
+1063 GLTRILESGIS
-1074 NEETKDRLK
+1074 DEKVQDQLRH
-1083 RDFEN
+1083 DFEN
-1088 KIKII
+1088 KIQVI
-1093 RNAAQNAVTLNEVV
+1093 RDAAKNAVTLNQVV
-1107 AKPAQAHAQLDQ
+1107 AKPAQADAQLEQ
-1119 LSEGIQAEVERE
+1119 LSKRIKQEVERI
-1131 VELAKPVFTKNDD
+1131 VVVSPATGDKHKNVDDVTKSV
-1144 DNDEGDDHEINPPTP
+1144 TP
-1159 KPKPKPKPKD
+1159 ANTGKIKPKD
-1169 EKFIKLDQVLRRGD
+1169 KKFIKVDQVLRRGD

-1202 LEAQLSDNTIVTLQI
+1202 LEAQLSDNTIVTLQV

>member
-46 FEALFNAFD
+46 FEAFFNAFD
-55 NSVQTPTDDMGV
+55 NSLQTPTDDMGV

-373 VKRPKYESPKDF
+373 VERPKYESPKDF

-583 VATTLTYP
+583 VATSLTYP

-823 AIGKLKMFYNGSSI
+823 AIGKLKMFYNGKLI
-837 NPMDDKYT
+837 DPLDDEYT
-845 TRDLAGFFTKKQAMR
+845 TRDLAGFFTKKQAIR

-869 VAPSKIKAMQTVA
+869 IAPSKIKAMQTVA
-882 SAVFGKKS
+882 SEVFGKKS
-890 FKSDNDEQRA
+890 FEADNDEQKA
-900 SELKGTVEDNLA
+900 SELKKTVKNKYDA
-912 NLIDFEAK
+912 LITFEAR
-920 PQGYPGHVVLQQGI
+920 PQEYPGHAVLQQGI
-934 QMLQQLLNMP
+934 QMLRQLLIAS

-971 IRDFYFSVSMQKI
+971 IRDFYYSDSMQKI

-993 VYRDSSDFLSDS
+993 VYRDSNDFLSDS
-1005 KLQNIVEE
+1005 KLQNIVDE

-1057 DELKDR
+1057 DEFKDL
-1063 GIKRILESGIS
+1063 GLTRILESGIS
-1074 NEETKDRLK
+1074 DEKVQDQLRH
-1083 RDFEN
+1083 DFEN
-1088 KIKII
+1088 KIQVI
-1093 RNAAQNAVTLNEVV
+1093 RDAAKNAVTLNQVV
-1107 AKPAQAHAQLDQ
+1107 AKPAQADAQLEQ
-1119 LSEGIQAEVERE
+1119 LSKRIKQEVERI
-1131 VELAKPVFTKNDD
+1131 VVVSPATGDKHKNVDDVTKSV
-1144 DNDEGDDHEINPPTP
+1144 TP
-1159 KPKPKPKPKD
+1159 ANTGKIKPKD
-1169 EKFIKLDQVLRRGD
+1169 KKFIKVDQVLRRGD

-1202 LEAQLSDNTIVTLQI
+1202 LEAQLSDNTIVTLQV

>member
-46 FEALFNAFD
+46 FEAFFNAFD
-55 NSVQTPTDDMGV
+55 NSLQTPTDDMGV

-83 ISYILANKVVD
+83 ISYILANKVVG

-583 VATTLTYP
+583 VATSLTYP

-625 DDFLEDNDYLRVSA
+625 DDFLEDNDYLRASA

-823 AIGKLKMFYNGSSI
+823 AIGKLKMFYNGKLI
-837 NPMDDKYT
+837 DPLDDEYT
-845 TRDLAGFFTKKQAMR
+845 TRDLAGFFTKKQAIR

-869 VAPSKIKAMQTVA
+869 IAPSKIKAMQTVA
-882 SAVFGKKS
+882 SEVFGKKS
-890 FKSDNDEQRA
+890 FEADNDEQKA
-900 SELKGTVEDNLA
+900 SELKKTVKNKYDA
-912 NLIDFEAK
+912 LITFEAR
-920 PQGYPGHVVLQQGI
+920 PQEYPGHAVLQQGI
-934 QMLQQLLNMP
+934 QMLRQLLIAS

-971 IRDFYFSVSMQKI
+971 IRDFYYSDSMQKI

-993 VYRDSSDFLSDS
+993 VYRDSNDFLSDS
-1005 KLQNIVEE
+1005 KLQK
-1013 MGKLLRLQKLQG
+1013 GSQHFFGQF
-1025 DTAVKISEL
+1025 A
-1034 NNDFDTLFTAA
+1034 
-1045 FDKKAA
+1045 
-1051 EYLAQI
+1051 
-1057 DELKDR
+1057 
-1063 GIKRILESGIS
+1063 
-1074 NEETKDRLK
+1074 
-1083 RDFEN
+1083 
-1088 KIKII
+1088 
-1093 RNAAQNAVTLNEVV
+1093 
-1107 AKPAQAHAQLDQ
+1107 
-1119 LSEGIQAEVERE
+1119 
-1131 VELAKPVFTKNDD
+1131 
-1144 DNDEGDDHEINPPTP
+1144 
-1159 KPKPKPKPKD
+1159 
-1169 EKFIKLDQVLRRGD
+1169 
-1183 YKLED
+1183 
-1188 SADVA
+1188 
-1193 ELTAEFKRL
+1193 KRL
-1202 LEAQLSDNTIVTLQI
+1202 FVKLGHTRKAMLLVQDSLSVLVPLRGCKRSRCKRRLALSDH
-1217 D
+1217 

>member
-46 FEALFNAFD
+46 FEAFFNAFD
-55 NSVQTPTDDMGV
+55 NSLQTPTDDMGV

-373 VKRPKYESPKDF
+373 VERPKYESPKDF

-394 QFNLLQLVL
+394 QFNLLQFVL

-583 VATTLTYP
+583 VATSLTYP

-625 DDFLEDNDYLRVSA
+625 DDFLEDNDYLRASA

-669 VVNSS
+669 VVNSN

-823 AIGKLKMFYNGSSI
+823 AIGKLKMFYNGKLI
-837 NPMDDKYT
+837 DPLDDEYT
-845 TRDLAGFFTKKQAMR
+845 TRDLAGFFTKKQAIR

-869 VAPSKIKAMQTVA
+869 IAPSKIKAMQTVA
-882 SAVFGKKS
+882 SEVFGKKS
-890 FKSDNDEQRA
+890 FEADNDEQKA
-900 SELKGTVEDNLA
+900 SELKKTVKNKYDA
-912 NLIDFEAK
+912 LITFEAR
-920 PQGYPGHVVLQQGI
+920 PQEYPGHAMLQQGI
-934 QMLQQLLNMP
+934 QMLRQLLIAS

-971 IRDFYFSVSMQKI
+971 IRDFYYSDSMQKI

-993 VYRDSSDFLSDS
+993 VYRDSNDFLSDS
-1005 KLQNIVEE
+1005 KLQNIVDE

-1057 DELKDR
+1057 DEFKDL
-1063 GIKRILESGIS
+1063 GLTRILESGIS
-1074 NEETKDRLK
+1074 DEKVQDQLRH
-1083 RDFEN
+1083 DFEN
-1088 KIKII
+1088 KIQVI
-1093 RNAAQNAVTLNEVV
+1093 RDAAKNAVTLNQVV
-1107 AKPAQAHAQLDQ
+1107 AKPAQADAQLEQ
-1119 LSEGIQAEVERE
+1119 LSKRIKQEVERI
-1131 VELAKPVFTKNDD
+1131 VVVSPATGDKHKNVDDVTKSV
-1144 DNDEGDDHEINPPTP
+1144 TP
-1159 KPKPKPKPKD
+1159 ANTGKIKPKD
-1169 EKFIKLDQVLRRGD
+1169 KKFIKVDQVLRRGD

-1202 LEAQLSDNTIVTLQI
+1202 LEAQLSDNTIVTLQV

>member
-46 FEALFNAFD
+46 FEAFFNAFD
-55 NSVQTPTDDMGV
+55 NSLQTPTDDMGV

-373 VKRPKYESPKDF
+373 VERPKYESPKDF

-394 QFNLLQLVL
+394 QFNLLQFVL

-583 VATTLTYP
+583 VATSLTYP

-625 DDFLEDNDYLRVSA
+625 DDFLEDNDYLRASA

-669 VVNSS
+669 VVNSN

-823 AIGKLKMFYNGSSI
+823 AIGKLKMFYNGKLI
-837 NPMDDKYT
+837 DPLDDEYT
-845 TRDLAGFFTKKQAMR
+845 TRDLAGFFTKKQAIR

-869 VAPSKIKAMQTVA
+869 IAPSKIKAMQTVA
-882 SAVFGKKS
+882 SEVFGKKS
-890 FKSDNDEQRA
+890 FEADNDEQKA
-900 SELKGTVEDNLA
+900 SELKKTVKNKYDA
-912 NLIDFEAK
+912 LITFEAR
-920 PQGYPGHVVLQQGI
+920 PQEYPGHAVLQQGI
-934 QMLQQLLNMP
+934 QMLRQLLIAS

-971 IRDFYFSVSMQKI
+971 I
-984 WDKGLNALR
+984 NALR
-993 VYRDSSDFLSDS
+993 VYRDSNDFLSDS
-1005 KLQNIVEE
+1005 KLQNIVDE

-1057 DELKDR
+1057 DEFKDL
-1063 GIKRILESGIS
+1063 GLTRILESGIS
-1074 NEETKDRLK
+1074 DEKVQDQLRH
-1083 RDFEN
+1083 DFEN
-1088 KIKII
+1088 KIQVI
-1093 RNAAQNAVTLNEVV
+1093 RDAAKNAVTLNQVV
-1107 AKPAQAHAQLDQ
+1107 AKPAQADAQLEQ
-1119 LSEGIQAEVERE
+1119 LSKRIKQEVERI
-1131 VELAKPVFTKNDD
+1131 VVVSPATGDKHKNVDDVTKSV
-1144 DNDEGDDHEINPPTP
+1144 TP
-1159 KPKPKPKPKD
+1159 ANTGKIKPKD
-1169 EKFIKLDQVLRRGD
+1169 KKFIKVDQVLRRGD

-1202 LEAQLSDNTIVTLQI
+1202 LEAQLSDNTIVTLQV

>member
-46 FEALFNAFD
+46 FSAFFNAFD
-55 NSVQTPTDDMGV
+55 NSLQTPTDDMGV

-625 DDFLEDNDYLRVSA
+625 DDFLEDNDYLRASA

-669 VVNSS
+669 VVNSN

-823 AIGKLKMFYNGSSI
+823 AIGKLKMFYNGKLI
-837 NPMDDKYT
+837 DPLDDEYT
-845 TRDLAGFFTKKQAMR
+845 TRDLAGFFTKKQAIR

-869 VAPSKIKAMQTVA
+869 IAPSKIKAMQTVA
-882 SAVFGKKS
+882 SEVFGKKS
-890 FKSDNDEQRA
+890 FEADNDEQKA
-900 SELKGTVEDNLA
+900 SELKKTVKNKYDA
-912 NLIDFEAK
+912 LITFEAR
-920 PQGYPGHVVLQQGI
+920 PQEYPGHAVLQQGI
-934 QMLQQLLNMP
+934 QMLRQLLIAS

-971 IRDFYFSVSMQKI
+971 IRDFYYSDSMQKI

-993 VYRDSSDFLSDS
+993 VYRDSNDFLSDS
-1005 KLQNIVEE
+1005 KLQNIVDE

-1057 DELKDR
+1057 DEFKDL
-1063 GIKRILESGIS
+1063 GLTRILESGIS
-1074 NEETKDRLK
+1074 DEKVQDQLRH
-1083 RDFEN
+1083 DFEN
-1088 KIKII
+1088 KIQVI
-1093 RNAAQNAVTLNEVV
+1093 RDAAKNAVTLNQVV
-1107 AKPAQAHAQLDQ
+1107 AKPAQADAQLEQ
-1119 LSEGIQAEVERE
+1119 LSKRIKQEVERI
-1131 VELAKPVFTKNDD
+1131 VVVSPATGDKHKNVDDVTKSV
-1144 DNDEGDDHEINPPTP
+1144 TP
-1159 KPKPKPKPKD
+1159 ANTGKIKPKD
-1169 EKFIKLDQVLRRGD
+1169 KKFIKVDQVLRRGD

-1202 LEAQLSDNTIVTLQI
+1202 LEAQLSDNTIVTLQV

>member
-46 FEALFNAFD
+46 FEAFFNAFD
-55 NSVQTPTDDMGV
+55 NSLQTPTDDMGV

-307 TDIASGQ
+307 TDIVSGQ

-362 AINNSFDFDDD
+362 VINNSFDFDDD

-823 AIGKLKMFYNGSSI
+823 AIGKLKMFYNGKLI
-837 NPMDDKYT
+837 DPLDDEYT
-845 TRDLAGFFTKKQAMR
+845 TRDLAGFFTKKQAIR

-869 VAPSKIKAMQTVA
+869 IAPSKIKAMQTVA
-882 SAVFGKKS
+882 SEVFGKKS
-890 FKSDNDEQRA
+890 FEADNDEQKA
-900 SELKGTVEDNLA
+900 SELKKTVKNKYDA
-912 NLIDFEAK
+912 LITFEAR
-920 PQGYPGHVVLQQGI
+920 PQEYPGHAVLQQGI
-934 QMLQQLLNMP
+934 QMLRQLLIAS

-971 IRDFYFSVSMQKI
+971 IRDFYYSDSMQKI

-993 VYRDSSDFLSDS
+993 VYRDSNDFLSDS
-1005 KLQNIVEE
+1005 KLQNIVDE

-1057 DELKDR
+1057 DEFKDL
-1063 GIKRILESGIS
+1063 GLTRILESGIS
-1074 NEETKDRLK
+1074 DEKVQDQLRH
-1083 RDFEN
+1083 DFEN
-1088 KIKII
+1088 KIQVI
-1093 RNAAQNAVTLNEVV
+1093 RDAAKNAVTLNQVV
-1107 AKPAQAHAQLDQ
+1107 AKPAQADAQLEQ
-1119 LSEGIQAEVERE
+1119 LSKRIKQEVERI
-1131 VELAKPVFTKNDD
+1131 VVVSPATGDKHKNVDDVTKSV
-1144 DNDEGDDHEINPPTP
+1144 TP
-1159 KPKPKPKPKD
+1159 ANTGKIKPKD
-1169 EKFIKLDQVLRRGD
+1169 KKFIKVDQVLRRGD

-1202 LEAQLSDNTIVTLQI
+1202 LEAQLSDNTIVTLQV

>member
-46 FEALFNAFD
+46 FEAFFNAFD
-55 NSVQTPTDDMGV
+55 NSLQTPTDDMGV

-583 VATTLTYP
+583 VATSLTYP

-625 DDFLEDNDYLRVSA
+625 DDFLEDNDYLRASA

-669 VVNSS
+669 VVNSN

-823 AIGKLKMFYNGSSI
+823 AIGKLKMFYNGKLI
-837 NPMDDKYT
+837 DPLDDEYT
-845 TRDLAGFFTKKQAMR
+845 TRDLAGFFTKKQAIR

-869 VAPSKIKAMQTVA
+869 IAPSKIKAMQTVA
-882 SAVFGKKS
+882 SEVFGKKS
-890 FKSDNDEQRA
+890 FEADNDEQKA
-900 SELKGTVEDNLA
+900 SELKKTVKNKYDA
-912 NLIDFEAK
+912 LITFEAR
-920 PQGYPGHVVLQQGI
+920 PQEYPGHAVLQQGI
-934 QMLQQLLNMP
+934 QMLRQLLIAS

-971 IRDFYFSVSMQKI
+971 IRDFYYSDSMQKI

-993 VYRDSSDFLSDS
+993 VYRDSNDFLSDS
-1005 KLQNIVEE
+1005 KLQNIVDE

-1057 DELKDR
+1057 DEFKDL
-1063 GIKRILESGIS
+1063 GLTRILESGIS
-1074 NEETKDRLK
+1074 DEKVQDQLRH
-1083 RDFEN
+1083 DFEN
-1088 KIKII
+1088 KIQVI
-1093 RNAAQNAVTLNEVV
+1093 RDAAKNAVTLNQVV
-1107 AKPAQAHAQLDQ
+1107 AKPAQADAQLEQ
-1119 LSEGIQAEVERE
+1119 LSKRIKQEVERI
-1131 VELAKPVFTKNDD
+1131 VVVSPATGDKHKNVDDVTKSV
-1144 DNDEGDDHEINPPTP
+1144 TP
-1159 KPKPKPKPKD
+1159 ANTGKIKPKD
-1169 EKFIKLDQVLRRGD
+1169 KKFIKVDQVLRRGD

-1202 LEAQLSDNTIVTLQI
+1202 LEAQLSDNTIVTLQV

>member
-46 FEALFNAFD
+46 FEAFFNAFD
-55 NSVQTPTDDMGV
+55 NSLQTPTDDMGV

-373 VKRPKYESPKDF
+373 VERPKYESPKDF

-394 QFNLLQLVL
+394 QFNLLQFVL

-583 VATTLTYP
+583 VATSLTYP

-625 DDFLEDNDYLRVSA
+625 DDFLEDNDYLRASA

-669 VVNSS
+669 VVNSN

-762 ISSLALDEKDNQAAV
+762 ISSLALDEKDNRAAV

-823 AIGKLKMFYNGSSI
+823 AIGKLKMFYNGKLI
-837 NPMDDKYT
+837 DPLDDEYT
-845 TRDLAGFFTKKQAMR
+845 TRDLAGFFTKKQAIR

-869 VAPSKIKAMQTVA
+869 IAPSKIKAMQTVA
-882 SAVFGKKS
+882 SEVFGKKS
-890 FKSDNDEQRA
+890 FEADNDEQKA
-900 SELKGTVEDNLA
+900 SELKKTVKNKYDA
-912 NLIDFEAK
+912 LITFEAR
-920 PQGYPGHVVLQQGI
+920 PQEYPGHAVLQQGI
-934 QMLQQLLNMP
+934 QMLRQLLIAS

-971 IRDFYFSVSMQKI
+971 IRDFYYSDSMQKI

-993 VYRDSSDFLSDS
+993 VYRDSNDFLSDS
-1005 KLQNIVEE
+1005 KLQNIVDE

-1057 DELKDR
+1057 DEFKDL
-1063 GIKRILESGIS
+1063 GLTRILESGIS
-1074 NEETKDRLK
+1074 DEKVQDQLRH
-1083 RDFEN
+1083 DFEN
-1088 KIKII
+1088 KIQVI
-1093 RNAAQNAVTLNEVV
+1093 RDAAKNAVTLNQVV
-1107 AKPAQAHAQLDQ
+1107 AKPAQADAQLEQ
-1119 LSEGIQAEVERE
+1119 LSKRIKQEVERI
-1131 VELAKPVFTKNDD
+1131 VVVSPATGDKHKNVDDVTKSV
-1144 DNDEGDDHEINPPTP
+1144 TP
-1159 KPKPKPKPKD
+1159 ANTGKIKPKD
-1169 EKFIKLDQVLRRGD
+1169 KKFIKVDQVLRRGD

-1202 LEAQLSDNTIVTLQI
+1202 LEAQLSDNTIVTLQV

>member
-1 MEIKE
+1 MKIKD
-6 LFKRPIDRNIQG
+6 LFKRSIDRNIQG

-34 DEYVVTSELRDH
+34 DEYVVTRELRDH
-46 FEALFNAFD
+46 FAAFFSAFD
-55 NSVQTPTDDMGV
+55 NSLQTPTDDMGV

-83 ISYILANKVVD
+83 VSYILANKIVD
-94 GKNAVDYFD
+94 GKPAVDYFD

-113 EMHAAASAKND
+113 EMHAAAAANND

-169 ERQLTEAGKLD
+169 ERRLTEVGKMD
-180 AFKEQITAID
+180 AFKEQIKAIN
-190 ANHKSWED
+190 ANHQSWIE

-211 AAMINS
+211 EAMVKS
-217 GFSDEANAQGFIDTL
+217 GFSDEANAQGFIETL

-241 DFAELVK
+241 DFAALVK
-248 QYIDKT
+248 RYIDKT
-254 GHRVVFLADEVGQF
+254 GRRVIFLADEVGQF

-288 MTRGKA
+288 MTRGKS

-346 DVAEKMLED
+346 DVAEQMLED

-362 AINNSFDFDDD
+362 AINNSIDFDDG
-373 VKRPKYESPKDF
+373 VERPKYKSPKDF
-385 AQNYPFVPY
+385 AQNYPFIPY
-394 QFNLLQLVL
+394 QFNLLQQVL

-434 MSESTETLAP
+434 MDADTETLAP
-444 FSRFFDGLDQF
+444 FSRFFDGLEQF

-469 NPAVNPNKEK
+469 NPAVNPNDEK

-496 SNFTASLNNLITL
+496 TDFNASLNNLITL
-509 MISSVDADRIALKKQ
+509 MISSVDADRIALKKK
-524 VQDALD
+524 VSDALE
-530 VLVTQGYVEKTVKG
+530 VLVGQGYVEKTVKG

-563 VTDNEV
+563 VIDNEV

-583 VATTLTYP
+583 IATSLTYP

-625 DDFLEDNDYLRVSA
+625 DEFQSDNDYLQVSTGA
-639 GSWNHDVLIALPRS
+639 WNHDVLIALPRS
-653 SNFVG
+653 SNFVD

-674 VSTDPRYQAM
+674 ASSDSRYQGM
-684 VSTRQAQQNEEFAHA
+684 VLARQSQQNEEFQHA
-699 HEQLIAALDSAEIYE
+699 HEQLIASLDNAAIYE
-714 NGQSVSSEAGF
+714 NGQLINGEAGF
-725 DSRLEKA
+725 DSRLEQA

-753 KDIRELFEN
+753 KDIRELFES
-762 ISSLALDEKDNQAAV
+762 ISSLALDEQDNQAAV

-782 YMRRESQNNA
+782 YMRRESQNNT
-792 HITMESV
+792 HITMESI

-823 AIGKLKMFYNGSSI
+823 AIGKLKMFYNGTVIDPLSGERTPREI
-837 NPMDDKYT
+837 
-845 TRDLAGFFTKKQAMR
+845 AGFFTKKQAIR

-882 SAVFGKKS
+882 SEVFGKKS
-890 FKSDNDEQRA
+890 FEADNDEQRA
-900 SELKGTVEDNLA
+900 AELRKLIVTKYQTLKGFEDKTQ
-912 NLIDFEAK
+912 D
-920 PQGYPGHVVLQQGI
+920 YPGHVLLQKG
-934 QMLQQLLNMP
+934 LQLLRPLTEMS

-952 IGKHKDDLL
+952 ISKHKDDLL

-971 IRDFYFSVSMQKI
+971 IRDFYYSQSMQDI

-993 VYRDSSDFLSDS
+993 VYGESSDFLSDNQ
-1005 KLQNIVEE
+1005 LQDTVDK
-1013 MGKLLRLQKLQG
+1013 MAKLLHLQKLQG

-1034 NNDFDTLFTAA
+1034 NKQFDELFSAA
-1045 FDKKAA
+1045 FDKTAA
-1051 EYLAQI
+1051 GYLADI
-1057 DELKDR
+1057 DDFRERGLTRIEESAIPDQNVKD
-1063 GIKRILESGIS
+1063 KLAH
-1074 NEETKDRLK
+1074 
-1083 RDFEN
+1083 DFEN
-1088 KIKII
+1088 RIKAISE
-1093 RNAAQNAVTLNEVV
+1093 AATDATTLNEVV
-1107 AKPAQAHAQLDQ
+1107 AKPAQASAQLDQ
-1119 LSEGIQAEVERE
+1119 LTNRINHAKAQLIPVPDHSGEGKTGGEHKDPD
-1131 VELAKPVFTKNDD
+1131 KPVVSKV
-1144 DNDEGDDHEINPPTP
+1144 ISPQ
-1159 KPKPKPKPKD
+1159 
-1169 EKFIKLDQVLRRGD
+1169 EKFVKLEEVLHKGD
-1183 YKLED
+1183 YKITN
-1188 SADVA
+1188 STDVDK
-1193 ELTAEFKRL
+1193 LTAQFKRS
-1202 LEAQLSDNTIVTLQI
+1202 LEAQLSDNTVVTLQI

>member
-46 FEALFNAFD
+46 FSAFFNAFD
-55 NSVQTPTDDMGV
+55 NSLQTPTDDMGV

-625 DDFLEDNDYLRVSA
+625 DDFLEDNDYLRVST
-639 GSWNHDVLIALPRS
+639 GLWNHDVLIALPRS

-658 EIRNALRIQKF
+658 EIRNALRIRKF
-669 VVNSS
+669 VVNSN

-699 HEQLIAALDSAEIYE
+699 HEQLIAALDNAEIYE

-823 AIGKLKMFYNGSSI
+823 AIGKLKMFYNGKLI
-837 NPMDDKYT
+837 DPLDDEYT
-845 TRDLAGFFTKKQAMR
+845 TRDLAGFFTKKQAIR

-869 VAPSKIKAMQTVA
+869 IAPSKIKAMQTVA
-882 SAVFGKKS
+882 SEVFGKKS
-890 FKSDNDEQRA
+890 FEADNDEQKA
-900 SELKGTVEDNLA
+900 SELKKTVKNKYDA
-912 NLIDFEAK
+912 LITFEAR
-920 PQGYPGHVVLQQGI
+920 PQEYPGHAVLQQGI
-934 QMLQQLLNMP
+934 QMLRQLLIAS

-971 IRDFYFSVSMQKI
+971 IRDFYYSDSMQKI

-993 VYRDSSDFLSDS
+993 VYRDSNDFLSDS
-1005 KLQNIVEE
+1005 KLQNIVDE

-1057 DELKDR
+1057 DEFKDL
-1063 GIKRILESGIS
+1063 GLTRILESGIS
-1074 NEETKDRLK
+1074 DEKVQDQLRH
-1083 RDFEN
+1083 DFEN
-1088 KIKII
+1088 KIQVI
-1093 RNAAQNAVTLNEVV
+1093 RDAAKNAVTLNQVV
-1107 AKPAQAHAQLDQ
+1107 AKPAQADAQLEQ
-1119 LSEGIQAEVERE
+1119 LSKRIKQEVERI
-1131 VELAKPVFTKNDD
+1131 VVVSPATGDKHKNVDDVTKSV
-1144 DNDEGDDHEINPPTP
+1144 TP
-1159 KPKPKPKPKD
+1159 ANTGKIKPKD
-1169 EKFIKLDQVLRRGD
+1169 KKFIKVDQVLRRGD

-1202 LEAQLSDNTIVTLQI
+1202 LEAQLSDNTIVTLQV

>member
-46 FEALFNAFD
+46 FEAFFNAFD
-55 NSVQTPTDDMGV
+55 NSLQTPTDDMGV

-373 VKRPKYESPKDF
+373 VERPKYESPKDF

-394 QFNLLQLVL
+394 QFNLLQFVL

-583 VATTLTYP
+583 VATSLTYP

-625 DDFLEDNDYLRVSA
+625 DDFLEDNDYLRASA

-669 VVNSS
+669 VVNSN

-823 AIGKLKMFYNGSSI
+823 AIGKLKMFYNGKLI
-837 NPMDDKYT
+837 DPLDDEYT
-845 TRDLAGFFTKKQAMR
+845 TRDLAGFFTKKQAIR

-869 VAPSKIKAMQTVA
+869 IAPSKIKAMQTVA
-882 SAVFGKKS
+882 SEVFGKKS
-890 FKSDNDEQRA
+890 FEADNDEQKA
-900 SELKGTVEDNLA
+900 SELKKTVKNKYDA
-912 NLIDFEAK
+912 LITFEAR
-920 PQGYPGHVVLQQGI
+920 PQEYPGHAVLQQGI
-934 QMLQQLLNMP
+934 QMLRQLLIAS

-971 IRDFYFSVSMQKI
+971 IRDFYYSDSMQKI

-993 VYRDSSDFLSDS
+993 VYRDSNDFLSDS
-1005 KLQNIVEE
+1005 KLQNIVDE

-1057 DELKDR
+1057 DEFKDL
-1063 GIKRILESGIS
+1063 GLTRILESGIS
-1074 NEETKDRLK
+1074 DEKVQDQLRH
-1083 RDFEN
+1083 DFEN
-1088 KIKII
+1088 KIQVI
-1093 RNAAQNAVTLNEVV
+1093 RDAAKNAVTLNQVV
-1107 AKPAQAHAQLDQ
+1107 AKPAQADAQLEQ
-1119 LSEGIQAEVERE
+1119 LSKRIKQEVERI
-1131 VELAKPVFTKNDD
+1131 VVVSPATGDKHKNVDDVTKSV
-1144 DNDEGDDHEINPPTP
+1144 TP
-1159 KPKPKPKPKD
+1159 ANTGKIKPKD
-1169 EKFIKLDQVLRRGD
+1169 KKFIKVDQVLRRGD

-1202 LEAQLSDNTIVTLQI
+1202 LEAQLSDNTIVTLQV

>member
-46 FEALFNAFD
+46 FEAFFNAFD
-55 NSVQTPTDDMGV
+55 NSLQTPTDDMGV

-373 VKRPKYESPKDF
+373 VERPKYESPKDF

-394 QFNLLQLVL
+394 QFNLLQFVL

-583 VATTLTYP
+583 VATSLTYP

-625 DDFLEDNDYLRVSA
+625 DDFLEDNDYLRASA

-669 VVNSS
+669 VVNSN

-823 AIGKLKMFYNGSSI
+823 AIGKLKMFYNGKLI
-837 NPMDDKYT
+837 DPLDDEYT
-845 TRDLAGFFTKKQAMR
+845 TRDLAGFFTKKQAIR

-869 VAPSKIKAMQTVA
+869 IAPSKIKAMQTVA
-882 SAVFGKKS
+882 SEVFGKKS
-890 FKSDNDEQRA
+890 FEADNDEQKA
-900 SELKGTVEDNLA
+900 SELKKTVKNKYDA
-912 NLIDFEAK
+912 LITFEAR
-920 PQGYPGHVVLQQGI
+920 PQEYPGHAVLQQGI
-934 QMLQQLLNMP
+934 QMLRQLLIAS

-971 IRDFYFSVSMQKI
+971 IRDFYYSDSMQKI

-993 VYRDSSDFLSDS
+993 VYRDSNDFLSDS
-1005 KLQNIVEE
+1005 KLQNIVDE

-1057 DELKDR
+1057 DEFKDL
-1063 GIKRILESGIS
+1063 GLTRILESGIS
-1074 NEETKDRLK
+1074 DEKVQDQLRH
-1083 RDFEN
+1083 DFEN
-1088 KIKII
+1088 KIQVI
-1093 RNAAQNAVTLNEVV
+1093 RDAAKNAVTLNQVV
-1107 AKPAQAHAQLDQ
+1107 AKPAQTDAQLEQ
-1119 LSEGIQAEVERE
+1119 LSKRIKQEVERI
-1131 VELAKPVFTKNDD
+1131 VVVSPATGDKHKNVDDVTKSV
-1144 DNDEGDDHEINPPTP
+1144 TP
-1159 KPKPKPKPKD
+1159 ANTGKIKPKD
-1169 EKFIKLDQVLRRGD
+1169 KKFIKVDQVLRRGD

-1202 LEAQLSDNTIVTLQI
+1202 LEAQLSDNTIVTLQV

>member
-46 FEALFNAFD
+46 FEAFFNAFD
-55 NSVQTPTDDMGV
+55 NSLQTPTDDMGV

-373 VKRPKYESPKDF
+373 VERPKYESPKDF

-583 VATTLTYP
+583 VATSLTYP

-625 DDFLEDNDYLRVSA
+625 DDFLEDNDYLRASA

-669 VVNSS
+669 VVNSN

-823 AIGKLKMFYNGSSI
+823 AIGKLKMFYNGKLI
-837 NPMDDKYT
+837 DPLDDEYT
-845 TRDLAGFFTKKQAMR
+845 TRDLAGFFTKKQAIR

-869 VAPSKIKAMQTVA
+869 IAPSKIKAMQTVA
-882 SAVFGKKS
+882 SEVFGKKS
-890 FKSDNDEQRA
+890 FEADNDEQKA
-900 SELKGTVEDNLA
+900 SELKKTVKNKYDA
-912 NLIDFEAK
+912 LITFEAR
-920 PQGYPGHVVLQQGI
+920 PQEYPGHAVLQQGI
-934 QMLQQLLNMP
+934 QMLRQLLIAS

-971 IRDFYFSVSMQKI
+971 IRDFYYSDSMQKI

-993 VYRDSSDFLSDS
+993 VYRDSNDFLSDS
-1005 KLQNIVEE
+1005 KLQNIVDE

-1057 DELKDR
+1057 DEFKDL
-1063 GIKRILESGIS
+1063 GLTRILESGIS
-1074 NEETKDRLK
+1074 DEKVQDQLRH
-1083 RDFEN
+1083 DFEN
-1088 KIKII
+1088 KIQVI
-1093 RNAAQNAVTLNEVV
+1093 RDAAKNAVTLNQVV
-1107 AKPAQAHAQLDQ
+1107 AKPAQADAQLEQ
-1119 LSEGIQAEVERE
+1119 LSKRIKQEVERI
-1131 VELAKPVFTKNDD
+1131 VVVSPATGDKHKNVDDVTKSV
-1144 DNDEGDDHEINPPTP
+1144 TP
-1159 KPKPKPKPKD
+1159 ANTGKIKPKD
-1169 EKFIKLDQVLRRGD
+1169 KKFIKVDQVLRRGD

-1202 LEAQLSDNTIVTLQI
+1202 LEAQLSDNTIVTLQV

>member
-46 FEALFNAFD
+46 FEAFFNAFD
-55 NSVQTPTDDMGV
+55 NSLQTPTDDMGV

-530 VLVTQGYVEKTVKG
+530 VLVMQGYVEKTVKG

-583 VATTLTYP
+583 VATSLTYP

-625 DDFLEDNDYLRVSA
+625 DDFLEDNDYLRASA

-669 VVNSS
+669 VVNSN

-823 AIGKLKMFYNGSSI
+823 AIGKLKMFYNGKLI
-837 NPMDDKYT
+837 DPLDDEYT
-845 TRDLAGFFTKKQAMR
+845 TRDLAGFFTKKQAIR

-869 VAPSKIKAMQTVA
+869 IAPSKIKAMQTVA
-882 SAVFGKKS
+882 SEVFGKKS
-890 FKSDNDEQRA
+890 FEADNDEQKA
-900 SELKGTVEDNLA
+900 SELKKTVKNKYDA
-912 NLIDFEAK
+912 LITFEAR
-920 PQGYPGHVVLQQGI
+920 PQEYPGHAVLQQGI
-934 QMLQQLLNMP
+934 QMLRQLLIAS

-971 IRDFYFSVSMQKI
+971 IRDFYYSDSMQKI

-993 VYRDSSDFLSDS
+993 VYRDSNDFLSDS
-1005 KLQNIVEE
+1005 KLQNIVDE

-1057 DELKDR
+1057 DEFKDL
-1063 GIKRILESGIS
+1063 GLTRILESGIS
-1074 NEETKDRLK
+1074 DEKVQDQLRH
-1083 RDFEN
+1083 DFEN
-1088 KIKII
+1088 KIQVI
-1093 RNAAQNAVTLNEVV
+1093 RDAAKNAVTLNQVV
-1107 AKPAQAHAQLDQ
+1107 AKPAQADAQLEQ
-1119 LSEGIQAEVERE
+1119 LSKRIKQEVERI
-1131 VELAKPVFTKNDD
+1131 VVVSPATGDKHKNVDDVTKSV
-1144 DNDEGDDHEINPPTP
+1144 TP
-1159 KPKPKPKPKD
+1159 ANTGKIKPKD
-1169 EKFIKLDQVLRRGD
+1169 KKFIKVDQVLRRGD

-1202 LEAQLSDNTIVTLQI
+1202 LEAQLSDNTIVTLQV

>member
-46 FEALFNAFD
+46 FEAFFNAFD
-55 NSVQTPTDDMGV
+55 NSLQTPTDDMGV

-294 WVVVTSQQAIDKV
+294 CVVVTSQQAIDKV

-373 VKRPKYESPKDF
+373 VERPKYESPKDF

-394 QFNLLQLVL
+394 QFNLLQFVL

-583 VATTLTYP
+583 VATSLTYP

-625 DDFLEDNDYLRVSA
+625 DDFLEDNDYLRASA

-669 VVNSS
+669 VVNSN

-753 KDIRELFEN
+753 NDIRELFEN

-823 AIGKLKMFYNGSSI
+823 AIGKLKMFYNGKLI
-837 NPMDDKYT
+837 DPLDDEYT
-845 TRDLAGFFTKKQAMR
+845 TRDLAGFFTKKQAIR

-869 VAPSKIKAMQTVA
+869 IAPSKIKAMQTVA
-882 SAVFGKKS
+882 SEVFGKKS
-890 FKSDNDEQRA
+890 FEADNDEQKA
-900 SELKGTVEDNLA
+900 SELKKTVKNKYDA
-912 NLIDFEAK
+912 LITFEAR
-920 PQGYPGHVVLQQGI
+920 PQEYPGHAVLQQGI
-934 QMLQQLLNMP
+934 QMLRQLLIAS

-971 IRDFYFSVSMQKI
+971 IRDFYYSDSMQKI

-993 VYRDSSDFLSDS
+993 VYRDSNDFLSDS
-1005 KLQNIVEE
+1005 KLQNIVDE

-1057 DELKDR
+1057 DEFKDL
-1063 GIKRILESGIS
+1063 GLTRILESGIS
-1074 NEETKDRLK
+1074 DEKVQDQLRH
-1083 RDFEN
+1083 DFEN
-1088 KIKII
+1088 KIQVI
-1093 RNAAQNAVTLNEVV
+1093 RDAAKNAVTLNQVV
-1107 AKPAQAHAQLDQ
+1107 AKPAQADAQLEQ
-1119 LSEGIQAEVERE
+1119 LSKRIKQEVERI
-1131 VELAKPVFTKNDD
+1131 VVVSPATGDKHKNVDDVTKSV
-1144 DNDEGDDHEINPPTP
+1144 TP
-1159 KPKPKPKPKD
+1159 ANTGKIKPKD
-1169 EKFIKLDQVLRRGD
+1169 KKFIKVDQVLRRGD

-1202 LEAQLSDNTIVTLQI
+1202 LEAQLSDNTIVTLQV

>member
-1 MEIKE
+1 M
-6 LFKRPIDRNIQG
+6 
-18 VIKVDQDDEAN
+18 
-29 VKQEL
+29 

-46 FEALFNAFD
+46 FEAFFNGFD
-55 NSVQTPTDDMGV
+55 NSLQTPTDDMGV

-134 KDTVGSDKQ
+134 KGTVSSDKQ

-190 ANHKSWED
+190 ANHKSWQD

-373 VKRPKYESPKDF
+373 VERPKYESPKDF

-394 QFNLLQLVL
+394 QFNLLQFVL

-509 MISSVDADRIALKKQ
+509 MISSVDADHIALKKQ

-583 VATTLTYP
+583 VATSLTYP

-625 DDFLEDNDYLRVSA
+625 DDFLEDNDYLRASA

-669 VVNSS
+669 VVNSN

-799 LSKFNDIPYGYT
+799 LS
-811 DEDIQWLVAKLV
+811 
-823 AIGKLKMFYNGSSI
+823 
-837 NPMDDKYT
+837 
-845 TRDLAGFFTKKQAMR
+845 
-860 NLAFQIKEE
+860 
-869 VAPSKIKAMQTVA
+869 
-882 SAVFGKKS
+882 
-890 FKSDNDEQRA
+890 
-900 SELKGTVEDNLA
+900 
-912 NLIDFEAK
+912 
-920 PQGYPGHVVLQQGI
+920 
-934 QMLQQLLNMP
+934 
-944 DSGAFYDY
+944 
-952 IGKHKDDLL
+952 
-961 DWNDDFLDDG
+961 
-971 IRDFYFSVSMQKI
+971 
-984 WDKGLNALR
+984 
-993 VYRDSSDFLSDS
+993 
-1005 KLQNIVEE
+1005 
-1013 MGKLLRLQKLQG
+1013 
-1025 DTAVKISEL
+1025 
-1034 NNDFDTLFTAA
+1034 
-1045 FDKKAA
+1045 
-1051 EYLAQI
+1051 
-1057 DELKDR
+1057 
-1063 GIKRILESGIS
+1063 
-1074 NEETKDRLK
+1074 
-1083 RDFEN
+1083 
-1088 KIKII
+1088 
-1093 RNAAQNAVTLNEVV
+1093 
-1107 AKPAQAHAQLDQ
+1107 
-1119 LSEGIQAEVERE
+1119 
-1131 VELAKPVFTKNDD
+1131 
-1144 DNDEGDDHEINPPTP
+1144 
-1159 KPKPKPKPKD
+1159 
-1169 EKFIKLDQVLRRGD
+1169 
-1183 YKLED
+1183 
-1188 SADVA
+1188 
-1193 ELTAEFKRL
+1193 
-1202 LEAQLSDNTIVTLQI
+1202 
-1217 D
+1217 

>member
-46 FEALFNAFD
+46 FEAFFNAFD
-55 NSVQTPTDDMGV
+55 NSLQTPTDDMGV

-248 QYIDKT
+248 QYTDKT
-254 GHRVVFLADEVGQF
+254 GYRVVFLADEVGQF

-583 VATTLTYP
+583 VATSLTYP

-625 DDFLEDNDYLRVSA
+625 DDFLEDNDYLRASA

-669 VVNSS
+669 VVNSN
-674 VSTDPRYQAM
+674 VFTDPRYQAM

-823 AIGKLKMFYNGSSI
+823 AIGKLKMFYNGKLI
-837 NPMDDKYT
+837 DPLDDEYT
-845 TRDLAGFFTKKQAMR
+845 TRDLAGFFTKKQAIR

-869 VAPSKIKAMQTVA
+869 IAPSKIKAMQTVA
-882 SAVFGKKS
+882 SEVFGKKS
-890 FKSDNDEQRA
+890 FEADNDEQKA
-900 SELKGTVEDNLA
+900 SELKKTVKNKYDA
-912 NLIDFEAK
+912 LITFEAR
-920 PQGYPGHVVLQQGI
+920 PQEYPGHAVLQQGI
-934 QMLQQLLNMP
+934 QMLRQLLIAS

-971 IRDFYFSVSMQKI
+971 IRDFYYSDSMQKI

-993 VYRDSSDFLSDS
+993 VYRDSNDFLSDS
-1005 KLQNIVEE
+1005 KLQNIVDE

-1057 DELKDR
+1057 DEFKDL
-1063 GIKRILESGIS
+1063 GLTRILESGIS
-1074 NEETKDRLK
+1074 DEKVQDQLRH
-1083 RDFEN
+1083 DFEN
-1088 KIKII
+1088 KIQVI
-1093 RNAAQNAVTLNEVV
+1093 RDAAKNAVTLNQVV
-1107 AKPAQAHAQLDQ
+1107 AKPAQADAQLEQ
-1119 LSEGIQAEVERE
+1119 LSKRIKQEVERI
-1131 VELAKPVFTKNDD
+1131 VVVSPATGDKHKNVNDVTKSV
-1144 DNDEGDDHEINPPTP
+1144 TP
-1159 KPKPKPKPKD
+1159 ANTGKIKPKD
-1169 EKFIKLDQVLRRGD
+1169 KKFIKVDQVLRRGD

-1202 LEAQLSDNTIVTLQI
+1202 LEAQLSDNTIVTLQV